1 MNVMAIGAHP
11 DDIEFGCGGT
21 LFKHKSDGDNIA
33 MVVMTNTKSIS
44 GVTGESLRSEKEL
57 KNESGQSA
65 KVLGCDLEFLPFTD
79 LYVPFS
85 FESVSKLEKAINN
98 SLEKHR
104 IYLPGFCDDA
114 PTISA
119 SCDVFCLPSVKREGL
134 PRAVI
139 EAMAY
144 GVPAIVTDSGGS
156 PELVQNGKSGIVI
169 PIRNAK
175 AIADSIEKLYRD
187 PEFKKSL
194 GMNAKERI
202 DVHFDNDETVKQTI
216 NVYRDLL
223 SV

>member
-1 MNVMAIGAHP
+1 MKG
-11 DDIEFGCGGT
+11 
-21 LFKHKSDGDNIA
+21 
-33 MVVMTNTKSIS
+33 
-44 GVTGESLRSEKEL
+44 
-57 KNESGQSA
+57 
-65 KVLGCDLEFLPFTD
+65 
-79 LYVPFS
+79 Y
-85 FESVSKLEKAINN
+85 KLEKAINN
-98 SLEKHR
+98 SPEKHR

-156 PELVQNGKSGIVI
+156 PELVQNGKNGIVI
-169 PIRNAK
+169 PVRNAK

-187 PEFKKSL
+187 TEFKKSL
-194 GMNAKERI
+194 GMNARKRI
-202 DVHFDNDETVKQTI
+202 DAHFDNDETVKQTI

>member
-1 MNVMAIGAHP
+1 MLPKDINVCLLLVGHMKG
-11 DDIEFGCGGT
+11 
-21 LFKHKSDGDNIA
+21 
-33 MVVMTNTKSIS
+33 
-44 GVTGESLRSEKEL
+44 
-57 KNESGQSA
+57 
-65 KVLGCDLEFLPFTD
+65 
-79 LYVPFS
+79 
-85 FESVSKLEKAINN
+85 SKLEKAINN

-169 PIRNAK
+169 PVRNAK
-175 AIADSIEKLYRD
+175 AIKIYTNNSFKFNLLYDSNRSLQKKIKIEQIR
-187 PEFKKSL
+187 
-194 GMNAKERI
+194 KET
-202 DVHFDNDETVKQTI
+202 N
-216 NVYRDLL
+216 
-223 SV
+223 